1 MLKIKRIDHVA
12 VCVADVADGARRW
25 TELFGLEASGPEYI
39 SSQRANVVVMPGGS
53 CDLEMVAS
61 EGNAS
66 LDRFLAK
73 RGPGLH
79 HVALEVEDI
88 EEAIAYLKG
97 RGVAM
102 IDEAPRLGAR
112 GCKVA
117 FVHPKEATG
126 VLVELVERLTGEP
139 DPRTGWPLPAEVTIL

>member
-1 MLKIKRIDHVA
+1 MLKIKKIDHVA
-12 VCVADVADGARRW
+12 VCVANVADGARRW
-25 TELFGLEASGPEYI
+25 TELFGLEAGAPEHI
-39 SSQRANVVVMPGGS
+39 ASQSTNVVVMPGGS
-53 CDLEMVAS
+53 CDLEMVAP
-61 EGNAS
+61 ERNAS
-66 LDRFLAK
+66 LERFLEK

-126 VLVELVERLTGEP
+126 VLVELVERPAGEP
-139 DPRTGWPLPAEVTIL
+139 DREEASRCPPK